1 MFLLFNYVHLL
12 KNISNNWI
20 TEKTQELSFELNC
33 EQMSAKWSDIQKLHQ
48 WEINGLVKMS
58 KLSEVV
64 ARPKPI
70 ERQKVSAVLQVF
82 CEEMINGLKVIT
94 LI

>member
-1 MFLLFNYVHLL
+1 
-12 KNISNNWI
+12 
-20 TEKTQELSFELNC
+20 
-33 EQMSAKWSDIQKLHQ
+33 
-48 WEINGLVKMS
+48 MS

-70 ERQKVSAVLQVF
+70 ERKKVSAVLQVF